1 MNNIFLT
8 GNPGSGKSTIIKKLI
23 EQMDCSIGGFIENKI
38 FEYNKTV
45 FEIASLSDG
54 LRGVIGETSGLKN
67 TRINPSIFETLGIKI
82 LSDSLKDS
90 DVIIIDE
97 LGFFESSCKKFIMSV
112 NKALD
117 SKKPVIGVLKKYD
130 SDFLNSIKNRNDT
143 YIIEVTEENRD
154 DALYETL
161 KAVKS
166 IGIPVKKLNIK

>member
-8 GNPGSGKSTIIKKLI
+8 GKSGSGKSTILKKLI
-23 EQMDCSIGGFIENKI
+23 EKMDCSTGGFIENKT
-38 FEYNKTV
+38 FENNKTIY
-45 FEIASLSDG
+45 EIKSLYDG
-54 LRGVIGETSGLKN
+54 CSGVIGIVSGEKKF
-67 TRINPSIFETLGIKI
+67 RINPSIFETLGVKI

-154 DALYETL
+154 YVLYETL

-166 IGIPVKKLNIK
+166 IGIPVNKLNTL